1 MPVWAWPLLGGLGGA
16 AVVLAFAVPIKV
28 GELKRRGTALQQQIE
43 AGAGPSATQVQAMQA
58 RLRNYAISEATSRAR
73 READRFLMAGYGLNQ
88 QRMQRIDALT
98 RTLNTLVGR

>member
-1 MPVWAWPLLGGLGGA
+1 
-16 AVVLAFAVPIKV
+16 
-28 GELKRRGTALQQQIE
+28 
-43 AGAGPSATQVQAMQA
+43 MQA